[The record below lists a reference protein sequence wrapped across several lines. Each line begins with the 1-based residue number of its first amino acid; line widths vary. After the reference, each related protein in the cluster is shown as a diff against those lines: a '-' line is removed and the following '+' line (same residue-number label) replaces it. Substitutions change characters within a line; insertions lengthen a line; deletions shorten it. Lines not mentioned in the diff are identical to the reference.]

1 MSTLNWKVT
10 IFTSW
15 KRYKKLIPAVI
26 GFVVL
31 ITLKNYDIE
40 LPGFTAVLL
49 DWLVAAAGT
58 FGVYQLKNEPKPE
71 AITIEAEVKQVK

>member
-1 MSTLNWKVT
+1 MADVLNWKVT

-40 LPGFTAVLL
+40 LPGFTSVLL

-58 FGVYQLKNEPKPE
+58 FGVYQVKNEYKAG
-71 AITIEAEVKQVK
+71 AITVETEIKKE